1 MVGHMLGAAAAIE
14 AIACCKSIETG
25 KIHPTMNQE
34 HPDPQC
40 DLNYVPNKA
49 IEHEVNYTLSN
60 SLGFGGHNGVLILK
74 KFVN

>member
-1 MVGHMLGAAAAIE
+1 
-14 AIACCKSIETG
+14 
-25 KIHPTMNQE
+25 MNQE